1 MARFKGSPNFS
12 VALKLLKP
20 TSSMVKG
27 SRVDVFPEPSQVE
40 PFFGSFRTYGG
51 SENASNDVL
60 TIFDTAIIETW
71 FNPEIT
77 ADCHIYVCET
87 GKEYRIISEPENIDM
102 RHKFMQFKV
111 ERVGGKP

>member
-1 MARFKGSPNFS
+1 MARFKGAPNFS

-20 TSSMVKG
+20 TSQMVKG
-27 SRVDVFPEPSQVE
+27 TRTDTFDDPSKVE
-40 PFFGSFRTYGG
+40 PFFGSFKTYGG

-60 TIFDTAIIETW
+60 TIFDTAIVETW
-71 FNPEIT
+71 YNPEIT
-77 ADCHIYVCET
+77 ADCRIYVCET
-87 GKEYRIISEPENIDM
+87 GKTYNIISEPENIDM